1 LALHCVAAEIS
12 ASPAQE
18 TFIMSASHLT
28 KIVATPL
35 WGVCIFGGASS
46 GRRTAPW
53 LQRARI
59 YEMALKKFIGFL
71 AAIVVIAD
79 AATLFAQEGT
89 KPPKAGEGTLLLQDK
104 NYSLT
109 HALAYETTINEE
121 EMIAVVLSGQAIS
134 SEKLK
139 EAMEAEKD
147 SGFSDFKRPFLKLDF
162 AKAGQLKFWSTAAGG
177 TSIGRRGAGKA
188 TGELKLQDGRVSG
201 KASQPRDTDGM
212 FPTAFDVRFDVAL
225 LRAGE
230 SLPPTVKKTPGPAAN
245 VKPSVTGV
253 FKGNGKDAKLA
264 YVSAHWREPFSDKPS
279 MVLVF
284 TEKDH
289 SKDKK
294 PDFDA
299 AFGKFGSA
307 LIISLNEDG
316 EIFGCQVVHTAHQ
329 KQGFSS
335 IGTIKTNNFQFA
347 DGKVEGELT
356 TDGQAEVFGE
366 TWEVNLKFVA
376 PLGEIPKEFQ
386 IADSEKSEKDATDKP
401 TNTKRTTELSKETV
415 PQPAKDQLN
424 VKDLALTKDASDIE
438 YKALVE
444 HVEFKSKTSVKG
456 VCAELAANLKAQSW
470 TKEGSDLVTPAS
482 SILKRK
488 RGDAAL
494 TIFVK
499 PESTGSEVKIFTEG
513 LSWDE
518 K

>member
-1 LALHCVAAEIS
+1 
-12 ASPAQE
+12 
-18 TFIMSASHLT
+18 
-28 KIVATPL
+28 
-35 WGVCIFGGASS
+35 
-46 GRRTAPW
+46 
-53 LQRARI
+53 
-59 YEMALKKFIGFL
+59 MAKKFMGLL
-71 AAIVVIAD
+71 AAMAVIG
-79 AATLFAQEGT
+79 AAAMLFAQEGPT
-89 KPPKAGEGTLLLQDK
+89 PPKAGAGTLMLQDK

-109 HALAYETTINEE
+109 HALAYETTINREE
-121 EMIAVVLSGQAIS
+121 VIAVVLSGQAIS

-139 EAMEAEKD
+139 EAKEAEKD
-147 SGFSDFKRPFLKLDF
+147 SGFPDFKRPFLKLDF

-177 TSIGRRGAGKA
+177 TSIGTRSAGKA

-225 LRAGE
+225 LRAGD
-230 SLPPTVKKTPGPAAN
+230 SLPPTIKKPPGPAAN

-253 FKGNGKDAKLA
+253 FKGNGKEAKIA
-264 YVSAHWREPFSDKPS
+264 HVSAHWREPFNNQPG

-294 PDFDA
+294 PEFNA

-316 EIFGCQVVHTAHQ
+316 EIFGGQVVHTAHQ

-335 IGTIKTNNFQFA
+335 IGQIKTNNFEFA
-347 DGKVEGELT
+347 DGQVQGELT

-386 IADSEKSEKDATDKP
+386 VADSKKPEEEATDKP
-401 TNTKRTTELSKETV
+401 ATTESTTELSEKAA

-424 VKDLALTKDASDIE
+424 VKDLALTKDASDVE

-444 HVEFKSKTSVKG
+444 HVEFKSKTNVKG
-456 VCAELAANLKAQSW
+456 VCAELTADLKAQGW
-470 TKEGSDLVTPAS
+470 TNEGSDLITPAS

-488 RGDAAL
+488 RREAEL

-499 PESTGSEVKIFTEG
+499 PENGGSEVKIFTEG